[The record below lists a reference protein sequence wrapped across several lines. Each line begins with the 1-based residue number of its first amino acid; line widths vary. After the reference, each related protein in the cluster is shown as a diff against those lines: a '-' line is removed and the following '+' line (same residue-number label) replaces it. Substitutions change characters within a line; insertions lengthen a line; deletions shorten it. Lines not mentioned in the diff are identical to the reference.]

1 MLEENELNAI
11 SNNRKNLAIIGSNL
25 GGQFHQVDV
34 RPSIPNFDDE
44 ASRIASEGNVEL
56 FFNRTPKRYRMVS
69 RDIINI
75 GTKADVT
82 NQPIVYINQD
92 ENGLSEVQIPF
103 SSDMNEFAS
112 INDNA
117 LKEAIKGDKTKIFA
131 DPEKLVPQ
139 LNAINN
145 KEIRNIEH
153 LEKILGKIKKQI
165 EDTIAENNRKVIT
178 YKRELGLGVTDDTM
192 KVKVDIDLSSK

>member
-1 MLEENELNAI
+1 MLEENVLNAI
-11 SNNRKNLAIIGSNL
+11 SNNRKNLAIVGSNL

-117 LKEAIKGDKTKIFA
+117 LKEAIKGDKSKIFA
-131 DPEKLVPQ
+131 DPDKLVPQ

-178 YKRELGLGVTDDTM
+178 YKRELGLGVTDDAM

>member
-1 MLEENELNAI
+1 MLESSVLNAV
-11 SNNRKNLAIIGSNL
+11 SNNRKNLAIIGANL

-34 RPSIPNFDDE
+34 RLNIANFDDE